1 MAAVDVETRKEDIP
15 KVGWRVCEACGV
27 PKELKHFP
35 MITEKGKAG
44 NGAREFVCKICRTKL
59 RQKHKMER
67 METRACHAFIENAR
81 TGGSDVPHISEVL
94 ESVLRLFGGS
104 DGFAGALVAQFYAAP
119 PGGRLRTQILESI
132 VRLTAKVADSG
143 ATRAPAALM
152 SDEDLEQEIEKR
164 MQTAVLQ
171 YKGQKFIEA
180 PRVDKDVELPAEV
193 RGRET
198 A

>member
-1 MAAVDVETRKEDIP
+1 MADETPVEPVSQVP
-15 KVGWRVCEACGV
+15 KVGYRCCEACGV

-35 MITEKGKAG
+35 LADKSGERH
-44 NGAREFVCKICRTKL
+44 REYVCKICRTKI
-59 RQKHKMER
+59 RQKQKLEK
-67 METRACHAFIENAR
+67 METRACHAFIEKAR
-81 TGGSDVPHISEVL
+81 SGGSDVPHISEML
-94 ESVLRLFGGS
+94 ESVVRLFGGA
-104 DGFAGALVAQFYAAP
+104 DGFAGALVSQFYAAP

-171 YKGQKFIEA
+171 FKGQKFIEA
-180 PRVDKDVELPAEV
+180 PRVEKDVELPDVAK
-193 RGRET
+193 GRET